1 MEAKKAT
8 RGAIALAES
17 RSSNGRISRP
27 RESIAAR
34 ARASELDE
42 EIGIG
47 GPVALQEQCL
57 YQIPILWYPRE
68 ETDESPCIEQETELQ
83 DRSSQDRPS
92 EAKIYQ
98 KMCVFT
104 WGIQPWWPSG
114 E

>member
-1 MEAKKAT
+1 MA
-8 RGAIALAES
+8 
-17 RSSNGRISRP
+17 
-27 RESIAAR
+27 

-42 EIGIG
+42 EHRNWGAGRIAGAAFV
-47 GPVALQEQCL
+47 PDPSPLVSSRRDRRESLQ
-57 YQIPILWYPRE
+57 
-68 ETDESPCIEQETELQ
+68 EQETELQ